1 MAATS
6 LTRTIVRSST
16 RDSAFM
22 ALSVVHGLLLVFA
35 PSIASV
41 AVLMWWNANT
51 ISHNFIH
58 RPFFRSTVANRA
70 YSLWLTLLL
79 GVPQS
84 VWRWR
89 HLAHHAE
96 SGPHPERAS
105 AVASPWSSPQTWIE
119 ATAIAVLWVALLVV
133 APRFLALVYAPGLAI
148 GLALCWLHG
157 YYEHAGGVTSH
168 YGRVYNT
175 LFFNDGYHVEHHA
188 RPHAHWTELPVG
200 TPAGVRRSRWP
211 AVLRW
216 LDNLGLNALERL
228 VLRSPGLQRFV
239 VDRHERAFR
248 ALLPALP
255 AVRQVTIVG
264 GALFPRTAIVM
275 RRLLPDADLTVV
287 DARLD
292 HVEVARRFLDDR
304 VRFRQGVYQA
314 GEREAADLLIVPLA
328 FIGDRHGFYEQPN
341 APAVIVHDWLWA
353 SHQPS
358 ARVSWLLLKR
368 LNLVL
373 R

>member
-6 LTRTIVRSST
+6 LTRTIVRTST
-16 RDSAFM
+16 RDGVFI
-22 ALSVVHGLLLVFA
+22 ALSAVHGLLLLLA
-35 PSIASV
+35 PSLVTV
-41 AVLMWWNANT
+41 AILMWWNANT

-58 RPFFRSTVANRA
+58 RPFFRSKSTNRA

-84 VWRWR
+84 LWRWR

-96 SGPHPERAS
+96 AGAHPERAD
-105 AVASPWSSPQTWIE
+105 ALTSPWASAQTWIE
-119 ATAIAVLWVALLVV
+119 TTLLAALWAVMLIAT
-133 APRFLALVYAPGLAI
+133 PGFLTLVYAPGLAI
-148 GLALCWLHG
+148 GLTLCWLHG

-168 YGRVYNT
+168 YGRVYNA
-175 LFFNDGYHVEHHA
+175 LFFNDGYHVEHHD
-188 RPHAHWTELPVG
+188 RPHAHWTELP
-200 TPAGVRRSRWP
+200 AGAQADARQSRWP

-228 VLRSPGLQRFV
+228 VLHSPRLQRFV

-255 AVRQVTIVG
+255 PTRRITIVG
-264 GALFPRTAIVM
+264 GGLFPRTAIVL
-275 RRLLPDADLTVV
+275 RRLLPSADLTVV
-287 DARLD
+287 EARAD
-292 HVEVARRFLDDR
+292 HVGVARRFLDSG
-304 VRFRQGVYQA
+304 VRFREGVYHA
-314 GEREAADLLIVPLA
+314 GDQEAADLLIVPLA
-328 FIGDRHGFYEQPN
+328 FIGDRRGFYEHPN
-341 APAVIVHDWLWA
+341 AAAVIVHDWLWA
-353 SHQPS
+353 SHRPS

-368 LNLVL
+368 LNLIV